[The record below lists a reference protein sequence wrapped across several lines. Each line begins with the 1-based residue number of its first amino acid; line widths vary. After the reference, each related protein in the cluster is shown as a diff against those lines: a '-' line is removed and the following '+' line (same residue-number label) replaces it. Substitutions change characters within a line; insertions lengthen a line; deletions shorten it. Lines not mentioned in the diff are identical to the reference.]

1 MLTTLLKNGY
11 SVAEIGAGP
20 AEQLAKLLSRAMNDQ
35 KGLLGFGKSQL
46 LK

>member
-20 AEQLAKLLSRAMNDQ
+20 ADQLAKLLSRALNDQ
-35 KGLLGFGKSQL
+35 KGLLGFGESDS